1 MKIFK
6 DNQRSAIIKRL
17 ILLLL
22 AILIIF
28 AAINA
33 VWYFG
38 YQQRYNRLSEHLDTK
53 YIDDIEEK
61 DMLRY
66 FKDVDDYTI
75 TLKMPA
81 YLGSGGFVSIARTEG
96 YVSQLDDNGNVI
108 AGSEMYITL
117 YIWPKYFSDYKLGLD
132 FYDEVNS
139 VWEQVELT
147 SDMELMNT
155 DTLDDEYIE
164 YVNKLI
170 SEHNT
175 EITKLIDIAERTL
188 NIDVGGN

>member
-6 DNQRSAIIKRL
+6 DNQRSAIFKRL

-22 AILIIF
+22 AIVIIF

-38 YQQRYNRLSEHLDTK
+38 YQQRYNHLSECLDAK

-81 YLGSGGFVSIARTEG
+81 YLGSGGFISVARTEG

-155 DTLDDEYIE
+155 DALDDEYIE
-164 YVNKLI
+164 YVNQLI
-170 SEHNT
+170 SEYDA

-188 NIDVGGN
+188 NIDIGEK